1 MGGNNEN
8 MSDKTGK
15 KSSLAKKIAIGF
27 LVLFGCGVAAVSLFI
42 IGILIT
48 TPDIDPHK
56 MVFAENSIIY
66 DANKKVTEK
75 IKGPSES
82 RYVIKN
88 MSEIPANMKN
98 AVLAIEDHTFYEHHG
113 INIKRTMGAFVQN
126 FKSGYKS
133 QGASTITQQLAKNM
147 YLTNEKTYKRKIKE
161 LYYALKLEKEL
172 SKDEI
177 LLAYLNTLSLGQGTR
192 GVKAAAAKYFDKDVS
207 QLDLAECALL
217 AGITKYPSK
226 YSAYKTS
233 KLNLNDDLDNAQIL
247 IYSQDYVPTDDDLE
261 MYRILHENGKVD
273 DLTYDALRKG
283 RKVIYQAKFNEESK
297 KRQEVVL
304 SRMLELGYIT
314 RSQYDEA
321 IKEEIKI
328 KLGDKAE
335 NENSSYFNSLV
346 KKDVMQA
353 LVKEGYT
360 KDEAE
365 DMLYNGGLR
374 IYSTIDSTTQDIVEK
389 EYEDDSNFPGTYTD
403 GHGNLQPQSAMVI
416 MDNNNGQ
423 IKAMIG
429 GRGIGGESLYNRA
442 TNPRQPGS
450 SIKPLAVY
458 LPLME
463 RVGMTP
469 QSNLPDQPIKKLNGK
484 DWPRNFAG
492 VYYGTVGM
500 STAVKHSYNASVV
513 QGAAMLGK
521 NESESMEIVLKALKD
536 VGITT
541 INDTKDKYYPTVL
554 GGMDKGVSPLEMTA
568 AYATIANGGVYVEPM
583 TFTKIELSDGS
594 TLLENKPKKKRVY
607 SENTAY
613 YMTKMLEGAV
623 NDGTGKAARLSG
635 MAVAG
640 KTGTT
645 SNNRD
650 AWFCGYTPYYTASVW
665 IGNDRANSLSQGSK
679 IAASL
684 WRDIMDPVHSG
695 LEGRQFDKTGPFANV
710 DVGYSE
716 GASSS
721 PRPVEPPTEEQPPT
735 DPNQPA
741 TDPNQPTPPTD
752 PNQPVTD
759 PNQPTPPTNPNQPN
773 PAPTPTPPADPNPAP
788 APTPTP
794 EPTPPTPPVD
804 PNQQGTPPP
813 AA

>member
-247 IYSQDYVPTDDDLE
+247 IYSQDYVPTDDDLK

-321 IKEEIKI
+321 VKEEIKI

-403 GHGNLQPQSAMVI
+403 EHGNLQPQSAMVI

-469 QSNLPDQPIKKLNGK
+469 QSSLPDRPIKKLNGK

-695 LEGRQFDKTGPFANV
+695 LEGRQFDKTGPFSNV

-721 PRPVEPPTEEQPPT
+721 PKPVEPPTEEQPPT
-735 DPNQPA
+735 DSNQPV

-759 PNQPTPPTNPNQPN
+759 PNQPTPPTDPN
-773 PAPTPTPPADPNPAP
+773 PAPTPTPPTDPNPAP
-788 APTPTP
+788 APTPEPNPAPVPTPTP
-794 EPTPPTPPVD
+794 EPNPA
-804 PNQQGTPPP
+804 PPP